1 MGRPISLEEFKEIF
15 DVDKLDMRCGLIQD
29 LEVAQD
35 RSVLRAD
42 VLILPEQQTMTVRM
56 SWDLVGPDSGLY
68 QFPSKNDLVL
78 VAFCEDNE
86 NDGYVVKRLSTKEDK
101 IPLQAVNGHLVL
113 RSRNGTK
120 TFINSD
126 QTIHLTNIDE
136 GTENLLLGQVFKTAY
151 SEHLDIDSTHD
162 HIGNFGFNTTIPN
175 QTAEYV
181 ALKASPVDDEAM
193 LSDKAFTEKG

>member
-1 MGRPISLEEFKEIF
+1 MGTPISLEEWKEILSE
-15 DVDKLDMRCGLIQD
+15 DKLEMRCALIVD
-29 LEVAQD
+29 LEVSQD

-42 VLILPEQQTMTVRM
+42 VSILPEQTLMTVKM

-86 NDGYVVKRLSTKEDK
+86 NEGFVMKRLSTIEDK

-126 QTIHLTNIDE
+126 QTIHLTNANDGDE
-136 GTENLLLGQVFKTAY
+136 ALVLGNTFQTAY
-151 SEHLDIDSTHD
+151 SEHLDIDARHT
-162 HIGNFGFNTTIPN
+162 HIGNMGFATTAPIE
-175 QTAEYV
+175 ASEYTT
-181 ALKASPVDDEAM
+181 LKASPVDDDAM